1 MKYYSDK
8 TKKIYDDVK
17 SLEAAEKEYDNS
29 HEVET
34 NIKKAWNDVEVALK
48 KYNDLVKQ
56 NDKNKREKLDFNEE
70 ELNILDKLI
79 ELFL

>member
-8 TKKIYDDVK
+8 TKKIYEDVK
-17 SLEAAEKEYDNS
+17 SLEAAEKEYDKS
-29 HEVET
+29 HEVEV

-48 KYNDLVKQ
+48 KYNDLLKEAY
-56 NDKNKREKLDFNEE
+56 KNKREKLDLNEE

-79 ELFL
+79 ELFF

>member
-8 TKKIYDDVK
+8 TKKIYEDVK
-17 SLEAAEKEYDNS
+17 SLEAAEKEYDKS
-29 HEVET
+29 HEVEV

-48 KYNDLVKQ
+48 KYNDLVKE
-56 NDKNKREKLDFNEE
+56 DYKHKKEKLDLNEE

-79 ELFL
+79 ELFF

>member
-17 SLEAAEKEYDNS
+17 SLEAAEKEYDKS
-29 HEVET
+29 HEVEV

-48 KYNDLVKQ
+48 KYNDLLKEAY
-56 NDKNKREKLDFNEE
+56 KNKREKLNLSEDEFEA
-70 ELNILDKLI
+70 LDRLSK
-79 ELFL
+79 LFL

>member
-17 SLEAAEKEYDNS
+17 SLEAAEKEYDKS

-56 NDKNKREKLDFNEE
+56 NYKKLDVNKE
-70 ELNILDKLI
+70 ELDMLDKLI
-79 ELFL
+79 ELFF